1 MEIGIP
7 FKTKH
12 NEVAI
17 NQFELSA
24 IFCEAGKAIDQN
36 LMAMGIIR
44 EVFDKNGYTA
54 LLHEKP
60 FIEINGSGK
69 HANWSLGYVDDDG
82 KVKNL
87 FSVPSKEED
96 KLLFQLFVLITLTAL
111 KKHNSLYFGSVAP
124 PGNEVRLGGH
134 EAPPRIIS
142 AFLGEAVNAII
153 DEVPLKPRKNLRT
166 VLPFLEDDIYQEDSD
181 RNRTSAF
188 PYTGHK
194 FEFRALG
201 SSQNPAWPMA
211 IICATLAKEMM
222 VVEEKLKKGVS
233 LKEIINELR
242 E

>member
-36 LMAMGIIR
+36 LMAMEIIR
-44 EVFDKNGYTA
+44 EVFDKNGYAA

-69 HANWSLGYVDDDG
+69 HANWSLGYVDEEG
-82 KVKNL
+82 KIKNL

-96 KLLFQLFVLITLTAL
+96 KLLFQLFILITLTAL

-124 PGNEVRLGGH
+124 PGNELRLGGH
-134 EAPPRIIS
+134 
-142 AFLGEAVNAII
+142 
-153 DEVPLKPRKNLRT
+153 
-166 VLPFLEDDIYQEDSD
+166 
-181 RNRTSAF
+181 
-188 PYTGHK
+188 
-194 FEFRALG
+194 
-201 SSQNPAWPMA
+201 
-211 IICATLAKEMM
+211 
-222 VVEEKLKKGVS
+222 
-233 LKEIINELR
+233 
-242 E
+242 